1 MSNEKFDIEERFQI
15 IEHFIKN
22 QIVVKDEQI
31 DKLYKELESYKQDAA
46 DRFVNQLMKSVIKIR
61 KNLKRVMESEEWNS
75 LTADELRRE
84 YTYIFEDLTDLL
96 NEQNVDEIITEVGE
110 EFDPSIHQAK
120 IEITNEVKQ
129 DKRVKQSLSEGY
141 VRSNKT
147 LIAERIIAY
156 QYKEE

>member
-46 DRFVNQLMKSVIKIR
+46 DRFVNQLKKSVIKIR